1 MKLYI
6 RIVFCIKNNGIN
18 RKIKQKM
25 AYDRSWIN
33 E

>member
-6 RIVFCIKNNGIN
+6 RIVFCIKNNGN
-18 RKIKQKM
+18 NHKIKQKM
-25 AYDRSWIN
+25 AYNRSWIN